1 LQTGLLSAYVIKKL
15 YIGRYLLDILPFS
28 LYFQF
33 NYDMMV
39 FQCVILYTCS
49 LFIVK
54 LKTC

>member
-15 YIGRYLLDILPFS
+15 YIGRYLLDFLPFS

-39 FQCVILYTCS
+39 FQCVILYIHAVF
-49 LFIVK
+49 L
-54 LKTC
+54 